1 MKKISLIFVTCFLM
15 LGSLQAQN
23 CPRYVNGDSTKTTAP
38 YSIYREFFKKQLYN
52 DAFPYWRIIY
62 NQAPA
67 FRLQTMMD
75 GELLYT
81 NLIQNTTDASLKDKY
96 VDTLLM
102 IYDKRMECHGQ
113 TDYVLGKKGVDQL
126 KYKGGVAIKDARAN
140 FEKSLLISGDNAY
153 PFVIQTYFKLL
164 VTQVGRDDITVDFVK
179 GKYESLS
186 AILDKNIAKG
196 VCVGTTKDNVIRILG
211 NPNNVSKTS
220 TTIGTTE
227 LLMYND
233 FSININEN
241 NKVDIINNKSKAEN
255 IISRTQVSKEVK
267 SLLDDLYTQN
277 FADKSDPTDCAKL
290 LDIYRKKYVEKPND
304 LETIKTVYNK
314 TKGCADSSFNV
325 ELLKKLNAME
335 PGYSYAIRLGKI
347 YTRLNKYDSAYVLYE
362 NAVAK
367 ETDSLKKADLY
378 FSMANIKYEKNDFPA
393 SRDFAKQTIAYNPKM
408 GTAYLLI
415 GTLYAA
421 SGKLCGPGT
430 GFQSQIV
437 LWPAFDYFKKAKE
450 MDATVAEDAQK
461 MISTYTQYL
470 PTKGDITA
478 KKLAEGASYQIG
490 CWINET
496 TTVKS
501 RPGVASSSTAPAKKP
516 TPAKKTTSEKKK

>member
-1 MKKISLIFVTCFLM
+1 MKKISLIIATCFLM
-15 LGSLQAQN
+15 IGSLQAQN

-81 NLIQNTTDASLKDKY
+81 NLIQNTTDAALKDKY
-96 VDTLLM
+96 VDTLMM
-102 IYDKRMECHGQ
+102 IYDKRMQCHGQ
-113 TDYVLGKKGVDQL
+113 TDYVLGKKAVDQL
-126 KYKGGVAIKDARAN
+126 KYKGGSGIKDARAN
-140 FEKSLLISGDNAY
+140 FEKSLQLSGDNAY

-164 VTQVGRDDITVDFVK
+164 VNQLGREDITTDFVK

-186 AILDKNIAKG
+186 AILDKNIAKND
-196 VCVGTTKDNVIRILG
+196 KNVAA
-211 NPNNVSKTS
+211 N
-220 TTIGTTE
+220 
-227 LLMYND
+227 
-233 FSININEN
+233 
-241 NKVDIINNKSKAEN
+241 
-255 IISRTQVSKEVK
+255 KEVK

-290 LDIYRKKYVEKPND
+290 LDIYRKKYTEKPND
-304 LETIKTVYNK
+304 LETIKLVYNK

-335 PGYSYAIRLGKI
+335 PSYSYAIRLGKI

-393 SRDFAKQTIAYNPKM
+393 SRDFAKQTITYNPKM

-437 LWPAFDYFKKAKE
+437 LWPAFDYFRKAKE
-450 MDATVAEDAQK
+450 MDATVADDAQK

-478 KKLAEGASYQIG
+478 KKLAEGASYTIG

-516 TPAKKTTSEKKK
+516 TPAKKSTPEKKK

>member
-1 MKKISLIFVTCFLM
+1 MKKFILILATSFLM
-15 LGSLQAQN
+15 FGTLQAQN
-23 CPRYVNGDSTKTTAP
+23 CARYINGDSTKTTAP

-52 DAFPYWRIIY
+52 DAFPYWRQIF
-62 NQAPA
+62 NGAPA
-67 FRLQTMMD
+67 FRLQTMLD
-75 GELLYT
+75 GEVLYT
-81 NLIQNTTDASLKDKY
+81 NLIQSTTDEALKDKFE
-96 VDTLLM
+96 DTLMM

-113 TDYVLGKKGVDQL
+113 ADYVLGKKAVDQL
-126 KYKGGVAIKDARAN
+126 KYKGNSGIKDARVN
-140 FEKSLLISGDNAY
+140 FEKSLQISGDNAY

-164 VTQVGRDDITVDFVK
+164 VNQIGHDDITVDFVK
-179 GKYESLS
+179 GKYDMLS
-186 AILDKNIAKG
+186 AILDRNIAK
-196 VCVGTTKDNVIRILG
+196 
-211 NPNNVSKTS
+211 
-220 TTIGTTE
+220 
-227 LLMYND
+227 ND
-233 FSININEN
+233 KNLAAN
-241 NKVDIINNKSKAEN
+241 
-255 IISRTQVSKEVK
+255 KEVK
-267 SLLDDLYTQN
+267 SVLDDLYTQN
-277 FADKSDPTDCAKL
+277 FADKSDPEDCAKL
-290 LDIYRKKYVEKPND
+290 LEIYTKKYKENPND

-335 PGYSYAIRLGKI
+335 PNYSYAIRLGKI

-362 NAVAK
+362 NAVAR
-367 ETDSLKKADLY
+367 ETDSSKKADLY

-450 MDATVAEDAQK
+450 VDATVAEDAQK
-461 MISTYTQYL
+461 MISGYTQYL
-470 PTKGDITA
+470 PTKGDIAA
-478 KKLAEGASYQIG
+478 KKLAEGAPYTIG

-501 RPGVASSSTAPAKKP
+501 RPGVASSSTAPAKKT
-516 TPAKKTTSEKKK
+516 TPVKKK

>member
-1 MKKISLIFVTCFLM
+1 M
-15 LGSLQAQN
+15 N
-23 CPRYVNGDSTKTTAP
+23 
-38 YSIYREFFKKQLYN
+38 
-52 DAFPYWRIIY
+52 
-62 NQAPA
+62 
-67 FRLQTMMD
+67 
-75 GELLYT
+75 
-81 NLIQNTTDASLKDKY
+81 
-96 VDTLLM
+96 
-102 IYDKRMECHGQ
+102 
-113 TDYVLGKKGVDQL
+113 
-126 KYKGGVAIKDARAN
+126 
-140 FEKSLLISGDNAY
+140 
-153 PFVIQTYFKLL
+153 QTYFKLL
-164 VTQVGRDDITVDFVK
+164 VNQLGREDITTDFVK

-186 AILDKNIAKG
+186 AILDKNIAKND
-196 VCVGTTKDNVIRILG
+196 KNVAA
-211 NPNNVSKTS
+211 N
-220 TTIGTTE
+220 
-227 LLMYND
+227 
-233 FSININEN
+233 
-241 NKVDIINNKSKAEN
+241 
-255 IISRTQVSKEVK
+255 KEVK

-290 LDIYRKKYVEKPND
+290 LDIYRKKYTEKPND
-304 LETIKTVYNK
+304 LETIKLVYNK

-335 PGYSYAIRLGKI
+335 PSYSYAIRLGKI

-393 SRDFAKQTIAYNPKM
+393 SRDFAKQTIVYNPKM

-437 LWPAFDYFKKAKE
+437 LWPAFDYFRKAKE

-478 KKLAEGASYQIG
+478 KKLAEGASYTIG

-516 TPAKKTTSEKKK
+516 TPAKKSTPEKKK